1 MNPQV
6 EHIAMLARVGYLAR
20 AIVYFA
26 LGYLTL
32 ATGEAEGTTSVLD
45 PLADVPGGTALMFL
59 LAVGLAA
66 YGLFRL
72 YGAWVDL
79 ENDGDDLK
87 GRGKRFGHIL
97 SGLAHLGLAWG
108 ALKLGLGGEAT
119 SDGGVGGAAADK
131 VIDLPGGWVLVVV
144 VAIGFGLAALSQAS
158 RAWSGKFMVLM
169 SKDTPRWAEFIG
181 RIGYA
186 ARAAVFAALAWT
198 ILVAGL
204 SGKAGQIG
212 FQDALAIYR
221 DEDELYT
228 VIAAGLAMFG
238 VFSLVMARYR
248 DVCDSPLAKRVIRRA
263 GG

>member
-1 MNPQV
+1 VNPQV

-26 LGYLTL
+26 LGYLTI

-45 PLADVPGGTALMFL
+45 PLANVPGGVALMIL

-79 ENDGDDLK
+79 ENDGDGLK
-87 GRGKRFGHIL
+87 GRGKRFGHVL

-108 ALKLGLGGEAT
+108 ALKLGLGGEGS
-119 SDGGVGGAAADK
+119 SDGEAGGMAAETVLD
-131 VIDLPGGWVLVVV
+131 IPGGWLLIALVG
-144 VAIGFGLAALSQAS
+144 IGFVLAALSQAS
-158 RAWSGKFMVLM
+158 RAWSGKFMSLM
-169 SKDTPRWAEFIG
+169 TRDTPRWAEIVG

-198 ILVAGL
+198 ILNVAL
-204 SGKAGQIG
+204 SGEAGDIG
-212 FQDALAIYR
+212 FQDALAAYR
-221 DEDELYT
+221 EEDELYT
-228 VIAAGLAMFG
+228 AIAAGLAMFG
-238 VFSLVMARYR
+238 IFSLVMARYR
-248 DVCDSPLAKRVIRRA
+248 DVCDSPLVKRILAR
-263 GG
+263 

>member
-45 PLADVPGGTALMFL
+45 PLAEVPGGNALMVL
-59 LAVGLAA
+59 LAIGLAA

-79 ENDGDDLK
+79 ENDGDEWK
-87 GRGKRFGHIL
+87 GRGKRFGHVL
-97 SGLAHLGLAWG
+97 SGLAHLGLAWA
-108 ALKLGLGGEAT
+108 ALKLGFGGESV
-119 SDGGVGGAAADK
+119 SDGAAGGAAADR
-131 VIDLPGGWVLVVV
+131 VIDLPGGWLLVVV
-144 VAIGFGLAALSQAS
+144 VAIGFALAAVSQAG
-158 RAWSGKFMVLM
+158 RAWSGKFMSLM
-169 SKDTPRWAEFIG
+169 SRDTPRWAELVG

-186 ARAAVFAALAWT
+186 ARAAVFAALAWAV
-198 ILVAGL
+198 LEAGL
-204 SGKAGQIG
+204 SGDAGQIG
-212 FQDALAIYR
+212 FQDALAAYR
-221 DEDELYT
+221 DEDELYRM
-228 VIAAGLAMFG
+228 IAAGLAMFG

-248 DVCDSPLAKRVIRRA
+248 DVCDSPLAKRLVRRA
-263 GG
+263 TG

>member
-1 MNPQV
+1 MNPKV

-45 PLADVPGGTALMFL
+45 PLADVPGGNALMVL

-87 GRGKRFGHIL
+87 GRGKRFGHCL
-97 SGLAHLGLAWG
+97 SGLAHLGIAWA
-108 ALKLGLGGEAT
+108 ALELGFGGEGT
-119 SDGGVGGAAADK
+119 SDGAAGRAAADR
-131 VIDLPGGWVLVVV
+131 VIDLPGGWLLIVV
-144 VAIGFGLAALSQAS
+144 VAIGFAIAALSQAS
-158 RAWSGKFMVLM
+158 RAWSGKFMSLM
-169 SKDTPRWAEFIG
+169 SRETPHWAETVG

-198 ILVAGL
+198 ILIAGW
-204 SGKAGQIG
+204 SGNAGEIG
-212 FQDALAIYR
+212 FQDALAAYR
-221 DEDELYT
+221 DEDELYRT
-228 VIAAGLAMFG
+228 IAGGLAMFG

-248 DVCDSPLAKRVIRRA
+248 DVCDSPLVKRILAR
-263 GG
+263 